1 MLKPTKRKKIN
12 VGSKRVQRVDHL
24 RQPKKEDGVGGGGG
38 SCSRGFGLLSM
49 GKINLG
55 ENEECISENLSSH
68 NLYLTAR
75 TVALF
80 YA

>member
-1 MLKPTKRKKIN
+1 M
-12 VGSKRVQRVDHL
+12 GW
-24 RQPKKEDGVGGGGG
+24 GGGG

-49 GKINLG
+49 GNINLG
-55 ENEECISENLSSH
+55 ETEEGISENLSSH

-80 YA
+80 YACILLIMFVLNIKQKC

>member
-1 MLKPTKRKKIN
+1 MLKPTKRQKIK

-24 RQPKKEDGVGGGGG
+24 RQPKKEDGGGG

-49 GKINLG
+49 GNINLG
-55 ENEECISENLSSH
+55 ETEECISENLSSH

>member
-1 MLKPTKRKKIN
+1 MLKPTKGKKIK
-12 VGSKRVQRVDHL
+12 VGSKRVQRVDHFEAA
-24 RQPKKEDGVGGGGG
+24 KKRRWGGGG

-49 GKINLG
+49 GNINLG
-55 ENEECISENLSSH
+55 ETEECISENLSSH